1 MGSSGEQPAD
11 DKPTPPPATPAE
23 EIKDIAK
30 EIRETPP
37 TTKEQA
43 KEISDH
49 LREIAKEIRDKG
61 EGNDTSGSG
70 DPYVDPYNHL
80 TSPRR
85 FGHDVS
91 SQRFDDLDKSCI
103 EFAIDCLKYKRK
115 KNIAID
121 LGCGLGIQGLR
132 LGLLGYVTHVYD
144 IAPLPQVIREINL
157 HYPLC
162 KVRSLRTD
170 LRDIKKN
177 QFPQADIVYSQ
188 RFLHYLRYNDAKMLL
203 HKIFEVMRNDGR
215 LFLSVSG
222 LHSEIGQN
230 HPHREVSIEERYA
243 KLPTELAAHHDIHE
257 AMCPYSEGELV
268 TLCRSVGFSCLSASC
283 SEFGNV
289 KGIFIK

>member
-1 MGSSGEQPAD
+1 MAEAAKILDNSATAAAELPRSRKKRGTGSSNGASGNGKWNPA
-11 DKPTPPPATPAE
+11 
-23 EIKDIAK
+23 
-30 EIRETPP
+30 
-37 TTKEQA
+37 
-43 KEISDH
+43 
-49 LREIAKEIRDKG
+49 
-61 EGNDTSGSG
+61 
-70 DPYVDPYNHL
+70 L
-80 TSPRR
+80 TSAGDKTGNAIQLNLYGDLKTAREAK

-144 IAPLPQVIREINL
+144 IAPLPQVIREVNL

-170 LRDIKKN
+170 LRGIKKN
-177 QFPQADIVYSQ
+177 QFPQSADIVYSQ